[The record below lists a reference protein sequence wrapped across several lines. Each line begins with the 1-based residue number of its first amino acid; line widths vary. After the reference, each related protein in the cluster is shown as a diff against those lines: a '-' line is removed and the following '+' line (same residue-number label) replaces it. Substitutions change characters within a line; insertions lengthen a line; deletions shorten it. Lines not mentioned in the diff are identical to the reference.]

1 MSSEQLPGIPSPS
14 ESLGD
19 LEVSKLFLDGDFSDF
34 RRSVTQLGKA
44 GHTFSLVFLM
54 KDMGKTDLE
63 KKMRLRKLKAILE
76 DSRLGAI
83 VTAITVKGKPGEAS
97 IEPNVF
103 SSGVEFFEI
112 HYSVAKEFLGKEVT
126 MKVERKIGSVHP
138 KHADIVYGVNY
149 GCIPG
154 TMSPDGEELDAYLLG
169 VDEPVEE
176 FLGECVGY
184 IHRLN
189 DDDDK
194 LIIAPVGQDFTDEAI
209 REMTQFQERFF
220 TSEIIRK

>member
-1 MSSEQLPGIPSPS
+1 
-14 ESLGD
+14 
-19 LEVSKLFLDGDFSDF
+19 
-34 RRSVTQLGKA
+34 
-44 GHTFSLVFLM
+44 
-54 KDMGKTDLE
+54 
-63 KKMRLRKLKAILE
+63 
-76 DSRLGAI
+76 
-83 VTAITVKGKPGEAS
+83 
-97 IEPNVF
+97 
-103 SSGVEFFEI
+103 
-112 HYSVAKEFLGKEVT
+112 